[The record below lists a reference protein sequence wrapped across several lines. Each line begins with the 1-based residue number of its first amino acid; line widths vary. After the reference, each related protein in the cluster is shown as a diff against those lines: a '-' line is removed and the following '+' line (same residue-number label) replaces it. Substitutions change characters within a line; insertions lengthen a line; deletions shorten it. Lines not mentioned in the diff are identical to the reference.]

1 MNVILI
7 GMPGSGKSTVGVLLA
22 KAMLKSFVDTDLLV
36 QIKQGMTLTEI
47 IGQKGIDGF
56 VNIENEIVKNQMFEN
71 TVVATGGSVVYG
83 KEAMEALKQNG
94 RVVYLK
100 VDPDE
105 LEKRVQNI
113 TTRGIAMPQG
123 YTLKELYS
131 ERAPLYE
138 HYADATVDCT
148 NLNIEETVI
157 NVVKAIERLN
167 DEDY

>member
-36 QIKQGMTLTEI
+36 QIKQGKTLIEI
-47 IGQKGIDGF
+47 IQQKGIDGF
-56 VNIENEIVKNQMFEN
+56 LNIENEIVKNQMFDN

-83 KEAMEALKQNG
+83 KEAMETLKQNSK
-94 RVVYLK
+94 VVYLK
-100 VDPDE
+100 VEPDE

-113 TTRGIAMPQG
+113 TTRGIAMPEG
-123 YTLKELYS
+123 CTLKELYQ

-138 HYADATVDCT
+138 KYADITVECT
-148 NLNIEETVI
+148 GLSVEETVNRI
-157 NVVKAIERLN
+157 IEAI
-167 DEDY
+167 